1 MKCILS
7 DSYKKII
14 FNLEDVNYVIEEDRC
29 LIYFD
34 GGRVESVMYYSI
46 NDTLLKNLS
55 RVYNCELKK
64 SVHINTDNVQD
75 CEFGTLGKVVF
86 KDGSE
91 IQNLS
96 GFDLRNLNN
105 KLNNNLQL

>member
-1 MKCILS
+1 MKSILS
-7 DSYKKII
+7 DSYKKIV
-14 FNLEDVNYVIEEDRC
+14 FNLEDVNYVLEDDSC

-46 NDTLLKNLS
+46 NDTLLKNLN

-64 SVHINTDNVQD
+64 SVHINIGNVKE

-91 IQNLS
+91 IENLS
-96 GFDLRNLNN
+96 GFDLKNLND
-105 KLNNNLQL
+105 KLTNSVNL